1 MSSPAIT
8 GTNPSDFTETNN
20 CGSSVSPGGHCAI
33 SVTFRPSQLGS
44 RTAAITITD
53 NAPGSPQS
61 VPLSGAGA
69 TSGPNAT
76 LSPVGLTFATQFV
89 GSSGPLQSVTL
100 TNYGEMTLA
109 ITSITTTG
117 DFSQSHTCGS
127 SLPSLASCT
136 INVTF
141 TPTQVGTRTGAV
153 VITDNAAGS
162 PQMVSLTGL
171 GTVVQLNPSS
181 LTFGAVT
188 AGHWKTLT
196 SIMTNVGN
204 TTLHITSLTITGTY
218 FSETNNCGSSLAS
231 HQSCDINVTFA
242 PTGMPSGSNV

>member
-1 MSSPAIT
+1 ML
-8 GTNPSDFTETNN
+8 
-20 CGSSVSPGGHCAI
+20 
-33 SVTFRPSQLGS
+33 FRS
-44 RTAAITITD
+44 
-53 NAPGSPQS
+53 
-61 VPLSGAGA
+61 
-69 TSGPNAT
+69 
-76 LSPVGLTFATQFV
+76 
-89 GSSGPLQSVTL
+89 
-100 TNYGEMTLA
+100 EMTLD

-242 PTGMPSGSNV
+242 PTGNGNFTGTVSITDDGGGSPQQVSLSGSGTGLRLCRCGGPCNAHCLLQLRCGCYTPSSGALLEEERSSRDLCNANWSDWLPEFREGH